1 MKAIAEMMARAPTR
15 EPTTIPAMAP
25 FDNLFDD
32 DCGGADEGPAELAA
46 EEGRV
51 EVELGVGA
59 SKPLLVT
66 LKHGGCSVSLSAST
80 NVCCC

>member
-1 MKAIAEMMARAPTR
+1 MKAIAEMIARAPTS

-32 DCGGADEGPAELAA
+32 DFGGADEDPG
-46 EEGRV
+46 

-59 SKPLLVT
+59 SKPLVVT

-80 NVCCC
+80 NVCCY